1 MSSLLSITDLT
12 VSVEKKEIVR
22 GFSLTIEEGEVH
34 AIMGPNGSGK
44 STLVNTLM
52 GHPKYMVTKG
62 KVTFKGKNLLTM
74 KPDERARAGLFL
86 AFQYP
91 RELAGVSLRS
101 FLFAAYKMCHA
112 EEASKTPSRSI
123 SPIKFKKLIEEKM
136 LTLKMDPA
144 FSERSVNQGW
154 SGGEKKKAEILQLKV
169 LSPALALLDET
180 DSGLDIDALKTVA
193 EGIESMRSVT
203 LSSVEGSSPFSA
215 LIVTHYARILDYIAP
230 DKVHVM
236 VGGKIVESG
245 GAELAKKLEKE
256 GYAKYGVKES
266 PVRIVIG

>member
-1 MSSLLSITDLT
+1 
-12 VSVEKKEIVR
+12 
-22 GFSLTIEEGEVH
+22 
-34 AIMGPNGSGK
+34 
-44 STLVNTLM
+44 
-52 GHPKYMVTKG
+52 
-62 KVTFKGKNLLTM
+62 
-74 KPDERARAGLFL
+74 
-86 AFQYP
+86 
-91 RELAGVSLRS
+91 
-101 FLFAAYKMCHA
+101 
-112 EEASKTPSRSI
+112 
-123 SPIKFKKLIEEKM
+123 M

-203 LSSVEGSSPFSA
+203 LSPVEGARPSPFSA

-245 GAELAKKLEKE
+245 GAEIVKTLEKE
-256 GYAKYGVKES
+256 GYAKYGVKET
-266 PVRIVIG
+266 PVRIVNRQRDG

>member
-1 MSSLLSITDLT
+1 
-12 VSVEKKEIVR
+12 
-22 GFSLTIEEGEVH
+22 
-34 AIMGPNGSGK
+34 
-44 STLVNTLM
+44 
-52 GHPKYMVTKG
+52 
-62 KVTFKGKNLLTM
+62 M
-74 KPDERARAGLFL
+74 KPEERARAGLFL

-101 FLFAAYKMCHA
+101 FLLAAYNACHA
-112 EEASKTPSRSI
+112 EEKKI

-180 DSGLDIDALKTVA
+180 DSGLDIDALITVA
-193 EGIESMRSVT
+193 EGIESMRS
-203 LSSVEGSSPFSA
+203 SSRPSPSPSPFSA

-245 GAELAKKLEKE
+245 GAEIAKTLEKE

-266 PVRIVIG
+266 PARIVIG